1 MPRYLTLQEWA
12 ISVYGE
18 YAPCNATLY
27 SWTKNGFIQPSPQKT
42 GRRWFVEPDAI
53 YVGQLVQPEIPT
65 TSNPVLKRIF
75 ANGPSA

>member
-1 MPRYLTLQEWA
+1 
-12 ISVYGE
+12 
-18 YAPCNATLY
+18 LY
-27 SWTKNGFIQPSPQKT
+27 SWAKNGFIQPSPQKA
-42 GRRWFVEPDAI
+42 GRRWFVEPDAL